1 MSSNRVLDLFK
12 PFESFLPEVIAP
24 ERKVPYNQKLIW
36 TGVSLLIFLI
46 LGQIPLYGIVSS
58 ETSDPLYWL
67 RAMLAS
73 NRGTLLELG
82 VSPIITS
89 SMIFQ
94 FLQGTQLLQIRA
106 ENKQDRELF
115 QIAQKVCA
123 IILILGQALVVVMT
137 GNYGAPSDLGLPI
150 CLLLIFQLMFAS
162 LIVMLLD
169 ELLSKGY
176 GLGSGISLFTA
187 TNIAEQIF
195 WRAFAP
201 TTVNSGRGKEFEG
214 AVIAFFHL
222 LAVRKDKKRAL
233 VEAFYRTNLPNMFQ
247 VLMTVAIFLFVL
259 YLQGFRYELPIRST
273 KVRGQIGIY
282 PIKLFYTSNTPI
294 MLQSALTSNIFLIS
308 QILFQK
314 YPTNPLIRLIGVW
327 GIRPGTQGPQMALSG
342 LAYYIQP
349 LMSLSEALLDP
360 IKTVVYI
367 TFVLGSCAV
376 FSKTWIEIS
385 GTSPRDIAKQ
395 FKDQGMVINGKRET
409 SIYRE
414 LKKIIPTAAAF
425 GGATI
430 GALSVGSDLLGT
442 LGSGAS
448 ILMATTTIYGYYEA
462 AAKEGGFT
470 KNLVPGFS
478 DLM

>member
-94 FLQGTQLLQIRA
+94 FLQGTQLLQIRP
-106 ENKQDRELF
+106 ESKQDRELF

-360 IKTVVYI
+360 IKTTVYI

-442 LGSGAS
+442 LGSGHP
-448 ILMATTTIYGYYEA
+448 
-462 AAKEGGFT
+462 F
-470 KNLVPGFS
+470 
-478 DLM
+478 

>member
-1 MSSNRVLDLFK
+1 MAGRILDLFK
-12 PFESFLPEVIAP
+12 PFEPFLIEVVAP
-24 ERKVPYNQKLIW
+24 QRKVPYNQKIIW
-36 TGVSLLIFLI
+36 TAVCLLIFLI

-73 NRGTLLELG
+73 NRGTLMELG

-94 FLQGTQLLQIRA
+94 FLQGTQLLTIQMD
-106 ENKQDRELF
+106 NKQDRELY

-123 IILILGQALVVVMT
+123 IILTFGQALVVVLS
-137 GNYGAPSDLGLPI
+137 GNYGKPSDIGI
-150 CLLLIFQLMFAS
+150 AISLLLIFQLMFAS
-162 LIVMLLD
+162 FIVMLLD

-187 TNIAEQIF
+187 TNVAEQIF
-195 WRAFAP
+195 WKALAP
-201 TTVNSGRGKEFEG
+201 TTINTGRGKEFEG
-214 AVIAFFHL
+214 AIIAFFHL
-222 LAVRKDKKRAL
+222 MSVRKDKKRAL
-233 VEAFYRTNLPNMFQ
+233 VEAFYRANLPNLFQ
-247 VLMTVAIFLFVL
+247 VLATVFVFLFVL
-259 YLQGFRYELPIRST
+259 YLQGFNYQLPVRST
-273 KVRGQIGIY
+273 KVRGQIGTY

-294 MLQSALTSNIFLIS
+294 MLQSALTSNVFLIS
-308 QILFQK
+308 QMLYHKF
-314 YPTNPLIRLIGVW
+314 PNNPIIALLGVW
-327 GIRPGTQGPQMALSG
+327 GVKPGTQGPQVALSG
-342 LAYYIQP
+342 LSYYLQP
-349 LMSLSEALLDP
+349 IDSFKEMLLDP
-360 IKTVVYI
+360 IKTVIYI
-367 TFVLGSCAV
+367 TFVLGTCAL

-395 FKDQGMVINGKRET
+395 FKEQGMVINGKREMNV
-409 SIYRE
+409 YKE
-414 LKKIIPTAAAF
+414 LKKIIPVAAMF

-430 GALSVGSDLLGT
+430 GALSVVSDLLGT

-448 ILMATTTIYGYYEA
+448 ILMASTTIYGYYEV

-470 KNLVPGFS
+470 RNLVPGFS

>member
-94 FLQGTQLLQIRA
+94 FLQGTQLLQIRP
-106 ENKQDRELF
+106 ESKQDRELF

-360 IKTVVYI
+360 IKTIVYI

-385 GTSPRDIAKQ
+385 GASPRDIAKQ

-462 AAKEGGFT
+462 AANEGGFT